1 MRYNGIVKKIHSI
14 NVFDAEIDL
23 GFKVRVNVTLRLLN
37 ISSLKQ
43 KNDKT
48 NEAIKYLQD
57 KLLNQKVEID
67 IKLAK
72 EHSLAIVYLN
82 GKNIN
87 EDLLQKGLAKKFEI
101 KARDNG

>member
-1 MRYNGIVKKIHSI
+1 MRYKGIVKGIRNI
-14 NVFDAEIDL
+14 NTFDAEIDL

-43 KNDKT
+43 NNDET
-48 NEAIKYLQD
+48 NEAIKYLQN
-57 KLLNQKVEID
+57 KLINQKVEID

-72 EHSLAIVYLN
+72 EHSLAIIYLN

-87 EDLLQKGLAKKFEI
+87 QELINKGLAKVFE
-101 KARDNG
+101 K